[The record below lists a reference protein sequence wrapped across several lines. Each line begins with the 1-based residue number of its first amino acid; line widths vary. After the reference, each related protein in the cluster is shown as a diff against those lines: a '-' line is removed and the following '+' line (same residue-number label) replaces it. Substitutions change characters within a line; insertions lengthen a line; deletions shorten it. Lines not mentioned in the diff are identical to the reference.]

1 MKTLSHYFLFILI
14 LISPLTAC
22 SPKSAAAPI
31 ALTVQLKWVNQAQ
44 FAGFYVAADKGYY
57 KDEAINIKLAPG
69 GVGINIMGEVT
80 SGQAQFGIIGAEK
93 IILARDESKP
103 VKAIATIYRRNPFVV
118 VTLPESG
125 ITKPADLIGRTINI
139 GGTDGLMQFTA
150 MMSRL
155 NLDIN
160 KVNITPYSYDLQ
172 PFYNGQ
178 IDATPAIAAGSL
190 IAILKQRPDANLIW
204 AEDYGIHF
212 YADTLFTTDQ
222 MIADNPD
229 LALRFLQATIKGHQY
244 AIENPDEASQISLHY
259 AKDPTLE
266 VQHQMMIASIPL
278 INTGEDH
285 IGWMKPEI
293 WSSMEKTLRE
303 QGLLTAPLDVTQVY
317 TMQFL
322 EKIVK

>member
-303 QGLLTAPLDVTQVY
+303 QGLLTAPLYVTQVY